1 MLTCTQSWGD
11 DIIMK
16 KLFLLGILSIL
27 SAPAVADE
35 FELRAVENAKQKWA
49 YARITDYQFTLTS
62 RENWGATETA
72 LIVVK
77 DGVLESAGI
86 IIRRSN
92 PVPENEASETSGMRK
107 TIDDLFAEMLSRKD
121 FLRANFDQKTGR
133 PTDIWYKHE
142 DWDDAE
148 NQYEIRDFALTN
160 Q

>member
-1 MLTCTQSWGD
+1 
-11 DIIMK
+11 MK
-16 KLFLLGILSIL
+16 KLFLLGVLTIL

-77 DGVLESAGI
+77 DGALKSAGI
-86 IIRRSN
+86 IIRRSH
-92 PVPENEASETSGMRK
+92 PVPENEASEASGLRK
-107 TIDDLFAEMLSRKD
+107 TIDGLFAEMLSRDD
-121 FLRANFDQKTGR
+121 FLRASFDPKTGR
-133 PTDIWYKHE
+133 PTDIWYQHE